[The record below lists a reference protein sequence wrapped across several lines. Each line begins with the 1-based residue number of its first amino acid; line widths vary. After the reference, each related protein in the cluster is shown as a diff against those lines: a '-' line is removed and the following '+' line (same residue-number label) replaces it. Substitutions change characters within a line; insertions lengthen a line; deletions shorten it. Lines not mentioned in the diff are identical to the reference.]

1 MDAANVVKPGLDHL
15 NSLLRPD
22 YTSLNFDKFTKRG
35 RLRLDKVIIPN
46 IAVTFGPFGFASA
59 LLSANMAVQW
69 IVCSSILSKINEN
82 LYPRGR

>member
-1 MDAANVVKPGLDHL
+1 MANVVKPGLDHL

-35 RLRLDKVIIPN
+35 RVRLDKVIIPN

-59 LLSANMAVQW
+59 LLSAKMWSYTWQSNGLCA
-69 IVCSSILSKINEN
+69 L
-82 LYPRGR
+82 PF